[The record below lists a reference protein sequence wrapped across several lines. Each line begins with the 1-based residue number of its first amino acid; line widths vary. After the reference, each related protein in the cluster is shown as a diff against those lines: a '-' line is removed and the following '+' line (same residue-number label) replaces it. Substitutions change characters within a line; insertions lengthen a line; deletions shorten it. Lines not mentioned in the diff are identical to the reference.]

1 MTSLELTRGICPLT
15 AVMRDFPLNN
25 SREFDWI
32 NKGNGAVG
40 ED

>member
-1 MTSLELTRGICPLT
+1 MTNLELIQGICPLT
-15 AVMRDFPLNN
+15 AAMRDFPLNN
-25 SREFDWI
+25 LREFDWI